1 MTMMSNP
8 LCRWGSLVLACWLL
22 AEHGVANSL
31 TTIPVD
37 ELLRKVIDRANLSRK
52 APPQYEFTRI
62 KTTTQYDSDN
72 EVETEEQRVYR
83 VALKDGRLRSQLIKK
98 NGDPLPPR
106 PVKAEAAEPR
116 PRAKSGGHDRRS
128 PNDSLLSQIND
139 DMVKR
144 FIFTIV
150 DRETIRGRP
159 TLVIDVKPRK
169 DLKARTTEEEVMAR
183 LVGKVW
189 IDEAEHEVVQ
199 AHVNLQETL
208 KIGWAG
214 MLGALREFRFSVQ
227 RSRLDNG
234 GWVNSKTDLWLNFR
248 QLFSTKRISLSEV
261 VTDVTPLPPPPK
273 P

>member
-1 MTMMSNP
+1 MTMMSNA
-8 LCRWGSLVLACWLL
+8 LYRWGSLVLACLLL
-22 AEHGVANSL
+22 ADRGAANGL

-37 ELLRKVIDRANLSRK
+37 ELLRKVIDRANTSRK

-62 KTTTQYDSDN
+62 KTTTHYDSDN

-98 NGDPLPPR
+98 NGEPPAPR
-106 PVKAEAAEPR
+106 PAKPDGAEPR
-116 PRAKSGGHDRRS
+116 PKPRSGAADRRN

-144 FIFTIV
+144 FTFTIV
-150 DRETIRGRP
+150 DRETIQGRP

-183 LVGKVW
+183 MGGKVW

-227 RSRLDNG
+227 RSRMDNG

-248 QLFSTKRISLSEV
+248 QLFSTKRIALSEV
-261 VTDVTPLPPPPK
+261 VTDVTPLPASVRP
-273 P
+273 